1 MKNIAAQMVNF
12 DREQMRRIANNMP
25 EQYDEKPQVQQVAQI
40 INGVFSQL
48 LATFPASLATRKK
61 SEIVYSGVSVTIPT
75 APTNLVSLLKTLTPS
90 SGTLAPFFDTV
101 NNKMVVFNENKT
113 LFFKLSIVG
122 TWPSGTA
129 NRSMQLTFSGSVPD
143 TLVSSRNSATT
154 TDNILLATFFSVDTL
169 RKYQQANAVYADE
182 AAKLKNTRLKNVL
195 MKGDLTP
202 EVVNNM
208 LFSKNK
214 SEIKTLYNSVGRV
227 GRAQMRNGI
236 IGKAMEKSGGS
247 PDQFLRQLNVLQS
260 QTGITFKGQDAAYLK
275 GLKNYL
281 QSTQQAAKAAVT
293 TPTGQ
298 QTIPFIIGYG
308 TAMNPATTGA
318 AVSYGLL
325 TRAYESEPFRNA
337 MLRMA
342 NTPRGSTSFEKAMQQ
357 AQKAINAMAQG
368 AKSDALSE

>member
-1 MKNIAAQMVNF
+1 
-12 DREQMRRIANNMP
+12 
-25 EQYDEKPQVQQVAQI
+25 
-40 INGVFSQL
+40 
-48 LATFPASLATRKK
+48 
-61 SEIVYSGVSVTIPT
+61 
-75 APTNLVSLLKTLTPS
+75 
-90 SGTLAPFFDTV
+90 
-101 NNKMVVFNENKT
+101 
-113 LFFKLSIVG
+113 
-122 TWPSGTA
+122 
-129 NRSMQLTFSGSVPD
+129 
-143 TLVSSRNSATT
+143 
-154 TDNILLATFFSVDTL
+154 
-169 RKYQQANAVYADE
+169 
-182 AAKLKNTRLKNVL
+182 

-247 PDQFLRQLNVLQS
+247 PDQFLRQLNILQN

-275 GLKNYL
+275 GLKKYL

-308 TAMNPATTGA
+308 TATNPATTGA

-337 MLRMA
+337 ML
-342 NTPRGSTSFEKAMQQ
+342 
-357 AQKAINAMAQG
+357 
-368 AKSDALSE
+368 